1 MDRWNRLAV
10 ALVATFLVVAAVVTL
25 LAATEATDPDFLP
38 GGSGDESWF
47 YDQLNGLAQFD
58 GRDQGIAIAVSLV
71 VAMAMLVLV
80 IVELSMLRRRGLLL
94 PVSSAAEGSLNIEAG
109 SVRLLAERT
118 GSLNPYVNS
127 LRCAL
132 TLRGRRTAT
141 GGPASII
148 IRCYP
153 RLVLGSNV
161 QEVRDDLQTRIKAK
175 VEQLT
180 GITVIQVNVSRVR
193 FDRSDDTRVWALRET
208 DE

>member
-1 MDRWNRLAV
+1 MDLWNRLAV
-10 ALVATFLVVAAVVTL
+10 ASVATFLLAAAVITL
-25 LAATEATDPDFLP
+25 LAATEATNPDFLP
-38 GGSGDESWF
+38 GGSGEESWF
-47 YDQLNGLAQFD
+47 YGQLNGLAEFE
-58 GRDQGIAIAVSLV
+58 GRDKGITIAVSLV
-71 VAMAMLVLV
+71 VGMAMLVLA
-80 IVELSMLRRRGLLL
+80 IVELSLLMRRDLLL
-94 PVSSAAEGSLNIEAG
+94 PVSSAAEGSLNIEAS

-118 GSLNPYVNS
+118 GGLNTYVNS

-132 TLRGRRTAT
+132 TLRGRRTGT

-180 GITVIQVNVSRVR
+180 GLTVMQVNVSRVR
-193 FDRSDDTRVWALRET
+193 FDRGDDTRVWALRET